1 MRAAF
6 DVVKAEFT
14 TIQEAVDAE
23 QDAKISKLQKQV
35 DIMKEKVLV
44 KEETQLEKTN
54 KLKSAIAEEVV
65 MPKIKNYDTII
76 DHLAETVYAIKL
88 E

>member
-14 TIQEAVDAE
+14 TIQEGIDAE
-23 QDAKISKLQKQV
+23 QDAKIAKLQSQV
-35 DIMKEKVLV
+35 DVLKAKVLV

-54 KLKSAIAEEVV
+54 KLKNAIVEEVV
-65 MPKIKNYDTII
+65 MPKITNYDKII
-76 DHLAETVYAIKL
+76 DHIAETVYAVKL